1 MHFSTISIRRSTAAA
16 MRGIL
21 GGALLLGL
29 SLLLPAE
36 ARGQAVITGGDFDI
50 CDFCGSLR
58 SNTMFLRGRAG
69 FGTNLQEFVLW
80 NATTAEGDVDGD
92 GFDPTGVDF
101 TDLIIAQVSP
111 FVNVR
116 DPATVIAPINFV
128 LSDFLNPLRAGF
140 QNAVNIGVN
149 IPLGTPAGVYRGEV
163 QVRDTVRL
171 GNINPNGELLRVD
184 KFQIEI
190 EVLPQSGFGLVQGDA
205 AAALDSLVIRGSPGQ
220 TVSDVVRVANL
231 GNTPLTNVRFD
242 ATDLIATS
250 GTGLRIRSERIS
262 FSPEQIASL
271 AQGDTARVVVTVRI
285 PLGILAGPYRGELIV
300 QADEVGEVRVPLT
313 VIVTTPGGII
323 FENNPVRGLT
333 TDRAVIVF
341 NADPGTLWQ
350 VRIFDMQALM
360 TFKEDGT
367 VFAGATSGTPPVT
380 APGDQA
386 VRVTWDLKNTRGENV
401 ASGMYYVV
409 ILAVQDGEMRQLRE
423 KLMVIR

>member
-1 MHFSTISIRRSTAAA
+1 MHFSTISIRRSMAAA
-16 MRGIL
+16 MRGTL
-21 GGALLLGL
+21 GGALLLAL
-29 SLLLPAE
+29 ALLAPRE
-36 ARGQAVITGGDFDI
+36 ARAQVITGGDFDI

-58 SNTMFLRGRAG
+58 SNRMFLRGRAG
-69 FGTNLQEFVLW
+69 FGTDLQAFVLW
-80 NATTAEGDVDGD
+80 NGTTADADVDGD
-92 GFDPTGVDF
+92 GYDPTGVDF
-101 TDLIIAQVSP
+101 TNLIIAQVSP

-116 DPATVIAPINFV
+116 DPATVIAPVNFV

-149 IPLGTPAGVYRGEV
+149 IPLGTPAGVYVGEV

-184 KFQIEI
+184 KFFIEV
-190 EVLPQSGFGLVQGDA
+190 EVLPQSGFGLVEGNA
-205 AAALDSLVIRGSPGQ
+205 AVALDSLVIRGSPGQ
-220 TVSDVVRVANL
+220 TVTEVIRVANL

-262 FSPEQIASL
+262 FSPEQIATL
-271 AQGDTARVVVTVRI
+271 GQDDTARVVVTVRI
-285 PLGILAGPYRGELIV
+285 PLGILAGSYRGELIV
-300 QADEVGEVRVPLT
+300 QADEVGETRVPLT

-323 FENNPVRGLT
+323 FENNPVRGLL

-341 NADPGTLWQ
+341 NADPGSLWQ

-409 ILAVQDGEMRQLRE
+409 ILAVQDGEVRQLRE